1 MPQIERLTGFLG
13 AEMSGADL
21 RALDDPGLRSTLRAA
36 LAEHRV
42 LVFRDQRL
50 SLAAQKRLTEVFGNL
65 MQLPY
70 VAPMAD
76 DPAVI
81 AVLKEAHEDG
91 GGVFG
96 GEWHS
101 DFSFLDTP
109 PAGSVLNAAEIPPV
123 GGDTVWASQ
132 VAAFETLPA
141 HLKTFLDGR
150 RAVHVG
156 KPYGVKF
163 APPAKTRSSASIR
176 MVRGDPEADREVL
189 HPAVVTDPDTGARA
203 LFLNP
208 IYTTRFDGLTEA
220 ESRPFLE
227 QIYKHATRPDFS
239 LRHKWRP
246 GDVVIWDNFMTLH
259 YATNDYAGS
268 RRLLYRTTFRRAA
281 PQAEREPRGRTGS
294 PGWVSA
300 GNPPS

>member
-1 MPQIERLTGFLG
+1 MLETDRLTGFLG
-13 AEMSGADL
+13 AKISGVDL
-21 RALDDPGLRSTLRAA
+21 RSLDDPELGLALRSTLARNS
-36 LAEHRV
+36 V
-42 LVFRDQRL
+42 LVIRDQWL
-50 SLAAQKRLTEVFGNL
+50 SIEEQKRLTEVFGAL

-70 VAPMAD
+70 VAPMAE
-76 DPAVI
+76 DPEVI
-81 AVLKEAHEDG
+81 AVLKEAHEKS

-101 DFSFLDTP
+101 DFSFLENP
-109 PAGSVLNAAEIPPV
+109 PAGSVLNAVEIPSV
-123 GGDTVWASQ
+123 GGDTVWSSQ
-132 VAAFETLPA
+132 SAAFETLPDY
-141 HLKTFLDGR
+141 LKSFLEGR

-163 APPAKTRSSASIR
+163 APPAKAQANASIK
-176 MVRGDPEADREVL
+176 MSRGDPDADREIL

-208 IYTTRFDGLTEA
+208 IYTTRFEDMTEE

-239 LRHKWRP
+239 FRHKWRP
-246 GDVVIWDNFMTLH
+246 GDVVIWDNRMTLH

-268 RRLLYRTTFRRAA
+268 RRLLYRTTFQRSA
-281 PQAEREPRGRTGS
+281 PR
-294 PGWVSA
+294 
-300 GNPPS
+300 

>member
-1 MPQIERLTGFLG
+1 MPDVTQLTGYIG
-13 AEMSGADL
+13 AEISGVDL
-21 RALDDPGLRSTLRAA
+21 RALDDPDLRAA
-36 LAEHRV
+36 LRSALSAHHV
-42 LVFRDQRL
+42 LLIRDQDL
-50 SLAAQKRLTEVFGNL
+50 GLDDQKRLTEVFGDL

-70 VAPMAD
+70 VAPMAE

-81 AVLKEAHEDG
+81 AVLKEAHEDS

-123 GGDTVWASQ
+123 GGDTVWSSQ
-132 VAAFETLPA
+132 KAAFETLPE
-141 HLKTFLDGR
+141 HLKSFLDGR
-150 RAVHVG
+150 KAVHVG
-156 KPYGVKF
+156 KPYGVRF
-163 APPAKTRSSASIR
+163 APAAKTRANSSIR
-176 MVRGDPEADREVL
+176 MTRGDPEADREVL
-189 HPAVVTDPDTGARA
+189 HPAVITDPETEARA

-208 IYTTRFDGLTEA
+208 IYTTRFEGLTEE

-239 LRHKWRP
+239 MRLKWRR
-246 GDVVIWDNFMTLH
+246 GDVVIWDNRMTLH

-268 RRLLYRTTFRRAA
+268 RRLLYRTTFRRA
-281 PQAEREPRGRTGS
+281 
-294 PGWVSA
+294 
-300 GNPPS
+300 PPA

>member
-1 MPQIERLTGFLG
+1 MPQTARLTGFVG
-13 AEMSGADL
+13 AKLSGVDL
-21 RALDDPGLRSTLRAA
+21 RSLHDPDLQFTLRSA
-36 LAEHRV
+36 LAKHDV
-42 LVFRDQRL
+42 LVIRDQCI
-50 SLAAQKRLTEVFGNL
+50 SIEDQKRLTEIFGDL
-65 MQLPY
+65 VRLPY

-81 AVLKEAHEDG
+81 AVLKEAHEDS

-101 DFSFLDTP
+101 DFSFLENP

-123 GGDTVWASQ
+123 GGDTVWSSQ
-132 VAAFETLPA
+132 SAALETLPE
-141 HLKTFLDGR
+141 HLKSFLEDR

-163 APPAKTRSSASIR
+163 APPPKVRSNASIK
-176 MVRGDPEADREVL
+176 MTRGDPEADREVM
-189 HPAVVTDPDTGARA
+189 HPAIVTDPESGVRA

-208 IYTTRFDGLTEA
+208 IYTTRFDGMTEE

-239 LRHKWRP
+239 YRHNWRQ
-246 GDVVIWDNFMTLH
+246 GDVVIWNNRMTLH

-268 RRLLYRTTFRRAA
+268 RRLLYRTTFQR
-281 PQAEREPRGRTGS
+281 S
-294 PGWVSA
+294 P
-300 GNPPS
+300 PE